1 MGAVDRA
8 TIAAGIPGIVLM
20 ENAAHRVVEY
30 MVRRF
35 SPLRDHAITVVCGK
49 GNNGGDGLAIARQ
62 LYTRFRP
69 RALHVVLIEKGLKG
83 DAAQNLAM
91 LHACGFREQGAFPL
105 ASTLIVDAVLGTG
118 LEGAASGAALD
129 MIRAINKTPATVVAV
144 DIPSGLSGSSGIPP
158 GEYVRADGTVT
169 FTAPKLCH
177 VIPPASRLMGELV
190 IAPIGTDPH
199 LYEDDDTIRL
209 GSITAQF
216 IASLFAPRRPD
227 ANKGSYG
234 HALVI
239 AGSAGKPGAAAMAGM
254 AALRAGAGL
263 ITVAAPESAI
273 GAIAAM
279 CPEIMTEPLQRVTE
293 LAATRTVTA
302 IGPGIG
308 TSDRICGLV
317 LDLFENLDKPLI
329 VDADA
334 LNCLAAK
341 GTSGVSRFPRVLTP
355 HPGEMSRLMQRSIGE
370 IQSDRTGAARDLARK
385 RNVCVVLKGEATVI
399 AWPDGDAWINPTG
412 TPAMATG
419 GTGDILTGI
428 LAGLVAQFPGDLR
441 RAVAGAV
448 FLHGRAGELAARQL
462 GEQPVIATDLLRH
475 FPEGIR
481 GITQV
486 HDEL

>member
-1 MGAVDRA
+1 MEAVDQA
-8 TIAAGIPGIVLM
+8 TIAAGIPGLVLM

-35 SPLRDHAITVVCGK
+35 SPLRDYAITVVCGK

-62 LYTRFRP
+62 LHTRFRP
-69 RALHVVLIEKGLKG
+69 RALHVVLIEEGLKG
-83 DAAQNLAM
+83 DGAQNLAM
-91 LHACGFREQGAFPL
+91 LHACGLREQRTFPPE
-105 ASTLIVDAVLGTG
+105 STLIVDAVLGTG
-118 LEGAASGAALD
+118 LEGAARGPALEAIRWINNTRAAVL
-129 MIRAINKTPATVVAV
+129 AV
-144 DIPSGLSGSSGIPP
+144 DIPSGLSGSSGVPP
-158 GEYVRADGTVT
+158 GEYVRADATVT

-199 LYEDDDTIRL
+199 VCEDDETIRL
-209 GSITAQF
+209 GWITPEF
-216 IASLFAPRRPD
+216 IAPLFAPRKPD

-234 HALVI
+234 HALI
-239 AGSAGKPGAAAMAGM
+239 AAGSPGKPGAAAMAGM

-263 ITVAAPESAI
+263 VTVAAPESVV
-273 GAIAAM
+273 GTIAAM
-279 CPEIMTEPLQRVTE
+279 CPEIMTERLVRIKE

-302 IGPGIG
+302 VGPGIG
-308 TSDRICGLV
+308 TSDETRSLV
-317 LDLFENLDKPLI
+317 LEAFAGLDKALI
-329 VDADA
+329 VDADG
-334 LNCLAAK
+334 LNCLAGAPWK
-341 GTSGVSRFPRVLTP
+341 GGTALRVLTP
-355 HPGEMSRLMQRSIGE
+355 HPGEMSRLAQKSVAE
-370 IQSDRTGAARDLARK
+370 IQKDRIAAAGDLARE

-399 AWPDGDAWINPTG
+399 AWPDGETWINPTG

-419 GTGDILTGI
+419 GTGDVLTGM
-428 LAGLVAQFPGDLR
+428 LAGLVAQFPGDAR

-448 FLHGRAGELAARQL
+448 YLHGRAGELAARQL

-486 HDEL
+486 RDEL